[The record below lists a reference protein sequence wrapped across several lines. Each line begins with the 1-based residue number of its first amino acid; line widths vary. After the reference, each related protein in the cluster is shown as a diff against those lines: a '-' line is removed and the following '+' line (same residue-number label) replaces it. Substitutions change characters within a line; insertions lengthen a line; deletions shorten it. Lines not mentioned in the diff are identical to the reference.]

1 MIQGVFTDALFFME
15 ILMTTLTFRGRPFQL
30 NGFPKLM
37 GILNVTPDSF
47 SDGGSTIPLKERIQT
62 LIAHGAD
69 IIDIGGESTRPGSQE
84 VPVEEELNRV
94 LPAVRA
100 VRELSHDIF
109 ISIDTR
115 KSAVAEEALKLG
127 ADIVNDVSGFLFDPG
142 LAEVTAR
149 YDAGAIIMHSRATPD
164 RMQAQENLHY
174 SGGLIETVIEELRI
188 MVDNVLKAGVRQDA
202 IILDPGIGFAKTA
215 EQSAALINE
224 AEKLLKLGYPLLSGP
239 SRKSFI
245 GQIIREPVASQ
256 RDYGTC
262 GSTIASAVKGYG
274 IIRIHNVKA
283 ASDALKVY
291 YSCMGMKNSGE

>member
-1 MIQGVFTDALFFME
+1 
-15 ILMTTLTFRGRPFQL
+15 
-30 NGFPKLM
+30 
-37 GILNVTPDSF
+37 
-47 SDGGSTIPLKERIQT
+47 
-62 LIAHGAD
+62 
-69 IIDIGGESTRPGSQE
+69 
-84 VPVEEELNRV
+84 
-94 LPAVRA
+94 
-100 VRELSHDIF
+100 
-109 ISIDTR
+109 
-115 KSAVAEEALKLG
+115 
-127 ADIVNDVSGFLFDPG
+127 
-142 LAEVTAR
+142 
-149 YDAGAIIMHSRATPD
+149 MHSRATPD

-188 MVDNVLKAGVRQDA
+188 MVDNVLKAGVRRDA

-274 IIRIHNVKA
+274 IIRIQCQSGKRCFESLLQLHGNEKQREITEKTAEATHVRGGEFIAYLLRSWSSISQNPQKA
-283 ASDALKVY
+283 REFLKNFIFFMN
-291 YSCMGMKNSGE
+291 SPEKNTDRNPCFQDCGLFV

>member
-1 MIQGVFTDALFFME
+1 M
-15 ILMTTLTFRGRPFQL
+15 
-30 NGFPKLM
+30 
-37 GILNVTPDSF
+37 
-47 SDGGSTIPLKERIQT
+47 
-62 LIAHGAD
+62 
-69 IIDIGGESTRPGSQE
+69 
-84 VPVEEELNRV
+84 EEELNRV

-188 MVDNVLKAGVRQDA
+188 MVDNVLKAGVRRDA

-224 AEKLLKLGYPLLSGP
+224 AEKLLKLGY
-239 SRKSFI
+239 R
-245 GQIIREPVASQ
+245 A
-256 RDYGTC
+256 DYPGTC
-262 GSTIASAVKGYG
+262 CFTAGLRDLRFHDSLRRERLRDHPDPQCQSGKRCFESLLQLHGNEKQREITEKTAEATHVRGGEFIAYLLRSWSS
-274 IIRIHNVKA
+274 ISQNPQKA
-283 ASDALKVY
+283 REFLKNFIFFMN
-291 YSCMGMKNSGE
+291 SPEKNTDRNPCFQDCGLFV

>member
-115 KSAVAEEALKLG
+115 KSAVAEEALKL
-127 ADIVNDVSGFLFDPG
+127 
-142 LAEVTAR
+142 TAR

-188 MVDNVLKAGVRQDA
+188 MVDNVLKAGVRRDA

-291 YSCMGMKNSGE
+291 YSCMGMKNSGK